1 LRFWAFALL
10 GEAMSKKDTISLH
23 SVLKKYELNERQKVA
38 VEAIKNNKLTVLYG
52 KAGTAKTFTAVYAAM
67 KLLAQPTTDIKKI
80 YLSRPL
86 VTTEKLG
93 FLPGDLNDKIDPFL
107 QPLITFFNKFGDS
120 GAKTFESLVTG
131 DKIQRLPVAL
141 MRGQTIEDGVLIV
154 DEAQNLTAHQMLMIL
169 TRMGQTGKIVI
180 SGDFEQ
186 NDTLETVTGLEHVLK
201 LAEKLPYI
209 QTIEMVENMRDPIV
223 TEIIDTWE
231 EIAV

>member
-1 LRFWAFALL
+1 
-10 GEAMSKKDTISLH
+10 MSKKETISLH
-23 SVLKKYELNERQKVA
+23 SVLKKYNLNERQKVA

-67 KLLAQPTTDIKKI
+67 KLLSNPANDINKI

-93 FLPGDLNDKIDPFL
+93 FLPGDIDDKIDPFL
-107 QPLITFFNKFGDS
+107 QPLISFFNKFGDA
-120 GAKTFESLVTG
+120 GEKTFESLITA
-131 DKIQRLPVAL
+131 DKIKRLPVAL
-141 MRGQTIEDGVLIV
+141 MRGQTIEDGILIV

-180 SGDFEQ
+180 SGDFKQ
-186 NDTLETVTGLEHVLK
+186 SDTIEIITGLEKVLH
-201 LAEKLPYI
+201 LSEKLPYI
-209 QTIEMVENMRDPIV
+209 KTIEMIENMRDPIV

-231 EIAV
+231 SLPV